1 MASWTLPYRVEAVD
15 RDPGFYWQDLDDG
28 PNDGSNDFF
37 GQFINF
43 DSEIPSS
50 MADPHGPDP
59 AMPTLQDG
67 LILDHNAESTASSGV
82 STTEDEFD
90 FFSCSSQVDATV
102 PSQPGSS
109 ATAGASHEID
119 PRSLALASSG
129 DFTTDKPSQVPRVSM
144 SDPELPYVNGI
155 SLQFSPAKRVPVSQP
170 SSPTPPNT
178 TARKPNKFVEA
189 LSSTIRKAG
198 KLRKTKKP
206 IAMDRPGSPTM
217 DNPPR
222 ALRLQHHE
230 YGNGNDAFP
239 PSPTGGPDHTNFV
252 NGFCD
257 DPFIEI
263 PAPPPATSLR
273 YFGSNGA
280 NTPVESPG
288 IKPEPGTFQ
297 PEMAGQSHPASWQHQ
312 QHPHA
317 HPHLQA
323 HPHPHQQTH
332 PQPHHQPPLHSH
344 QHQQPV
350 AVVGS
355 APES

>member
-28 PNDGSNDFF
+28 HNDGSNDFF

-43 DSEIPSS
+43 DNEIPSS
-50 MADPHGPDP
+50 MTDFHGHDPTV
-59 AMPTLQDG
+59 PTLADG
-67 LILDHNAESTASSGV
+67 LILDHPAESTASSGV

-109 ATAGASHEID
+109 AAPDASHEID
-119 PRSLALASSG
+119 PRSLALAGSDG
-129 DFTTDKPSQVPRVSM
+129 MTADKRSMVPRVST
-144 SDPELPYVNGI
+144 SDPELAQVDGI
-155 SLQFSPAKRVPVSQP
+155 SLHSSPARRVPVSQP

-198 KLRKTKKP
+198 KLRRPKKP
-206 IAMDRPGSPTM
+206 IIMDRPGSPTM

-239 PSPTGGPDHTNFV
+239 PSPTCGPDSTNFV
-252 NGFCD
+252 HGFCD
-257 DPFIEI
+257 DPFSEI
-263 PAPPPATSLR
+263 PAPPASSLHFFSNNGIHTPA
-273 YFGSNGA
+273 
-280 NTPVESPG
+280 ESPG
-288 IKPEPGTFQ
+288 VKPEPCLYQ
-297 PEMAGQSHPASWQHQ
+297 PEMAGQVPQAAWQHQ
-312 QHPHA
+312 QHPH
-317 HPHLQA
+317 
-323 HPHPHQQTH
+323 PHP
-332 PQPHHQPPLHSH
+332 
-344 QHQQPV
+344 
-350 AVVGS
+350 
-355 APES
+355 